1 MKRSQATKELTTP
14 TLTLRPF
21 KRRDVAPLMEAVS
34 ASLSDLQRWLPWAH
48 AGYSRTDAIAF
59 VRESMS
65 AWREGRAYDFTVR
78 STQDPDRH
86 LGNVSV
92 WATNRTGLVGEIG
105 YWVRSDELGK
115 GIATQAAARVTQL
128 GFEEL
133 GMHRLTLRIAVGNT
147 SSERVAEKLGYAQ
160 EGLLRQEVRVGGVWL
175 DHTAWG
181 LLRSEF
187 ETEQFRYREEG
198 WLK

>member
-14 TLTLRPF
+14 SLTLRPF
-21 KRRDVAPLMEAVS
+21 KRRDVAPLIEAVS

-65 AWREGRAYDFTVR
+65 AWREGRAHDFTVR
-78 STQDPDRH
+78 STQEPDRH
-86 LGNVSV
+86 LGNGSV

-105 YWVRSDELGK
+105 YWVRSDEIGK

-133 GMHRLTLRIAVGNT
+133 HMHRLTLRIAVGNT
-147 SSERVAEKLGYAQ
+147 ASERVAEKLGYAQ

>member
-1 MKRSQATKELTTP
+1 MKRNHATKDLVTP
-14 TLTLRPF
+14 GLTLRPF
-21 KRRDVAPLMEAVS
+21 KRRDASALLEAVTV
-34 ASLSDLQRWLPWAH
+34 SLPDLQNWLPWAH
-48 AGYSRTDAIAF
+48 AGYNRADAIAF

-65 AWREGRAYDFTVR
+65 AWREGRAFDFTVR
-78 STQDPDRH
+78 STEDPNRH

-105 YWVRSDELGK
+105 YWVRTDELGK

-133 GMHRLTLRIAVGNT
+133 GMHRLTLRIAVGNAP
-147 SSERVAEKLGYAQ
+147 SERVAEKLGYAK

-187 ETEQFRYREEG
+187 ETEQFRYREQG
-198 WLK
+198 WLA